1 MSSSKNENHNNLT
14 LMKSTLK
21 SEIQNLITERDNVVK
36 QNNKKFTLLKDFDNY
51 IYNTILNSRN
61 SFLDLFKNQEFD
73 NNILLSLEDKVK
85 NKISSRNDLIRDI
98 MNEVKNLDGII
109 NTIKEFRKIYI
120 DEIKDVIKNNSED
133 KSIPDKEWNKLAV
146 EIFKKTFEDVLKVRS
161 KKDFDEI
168 NSSFKKRYRT
178 PSPSKS
184 PTKQSAKSPTKQST
198 KSPKKS
204 PKKQSKKVKID
215 ETKNTRFAIPP
226 S

>member
-1 MSSSKNENHNNLT
+1 
-14 LMKSTLK
+14 
-21 SEIQNLITERDNVVK
+21 
-36 QNNKKFTLLKDFDNY
+36 
-51 IYNTILNSRN
+51 
-61 SFLDLFKNQEFD
+61 
-73 NNILLSLEDKVK
+73 
-85 NKISSRNDLIRDI
+85 

-133 KSIPDKEWNKLAV
+133 KSIPEKEWNKLAV
-146 EIFKKTFEDVLKVRS
+146 EIFTKTFEDVLKVRS

-184 PTKQSAKSPTKQST
+184 PTKQST

>member
-1 MSSSKNENHNNLT
+1 MSSSKNESHNNLT

-21 SEIQNLITERDNVVK
+21 SEIQNLISERDNVVK
-36 QNNKKFTLLKDFDNY
+36 QNNKKFTLLKEFDNY

-61 SFLDLFKNQEFD
+61 SFLDLFKNQQFD
-73 NNILLSLEDKVK
+73 NNILLSLEDKQK
-85 NKISSRNDLIRDI
+85 KKISSRNDLIRDI

-133 KSIPDKEWNKLAV
+133 KSIPEKEWNKLAV
-146 EIFKKTFEDVLKVRS
+146 EIFTKTFEDVLKVRS

-184 PTKQSAKSPTKQST
+184 PTKQST